1 MANFCEIL
9 WTKVTE
15 LDRKNTEET
24 QTKTSFLDMMNPRIL
39 PTPYGGREVVV
50 YDQWLS
56 QSLFYVIFS
65 YDNGP
70 YEIDYLR

>member
-39 PTPYGGREVVV
+39 PTPYGGREMVV
-50 YDQWLS
+50 YDQ
-56 QSLFYVIFS
+56 
-65 YDNGP
+65 
-70 YEIDYLR
+70 